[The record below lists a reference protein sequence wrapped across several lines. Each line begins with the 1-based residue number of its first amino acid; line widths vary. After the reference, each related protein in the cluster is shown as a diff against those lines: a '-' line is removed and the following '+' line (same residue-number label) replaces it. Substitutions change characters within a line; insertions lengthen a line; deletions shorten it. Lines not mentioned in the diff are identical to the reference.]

1 MQHNNWGKDRD
12 LLAEAV
18 SKVFS
23 EQHDPELEDLAR
35 DAMAPDPMEDPTR
48 EVGDDEDGEGSNI
61 YERLQAFMEYHPQT
75 VEYISA
81 LLKDFEAII
90 DDINDLEAPDQK
102 IDAVDLG
109 IHLARLAPDT
119 TKGSAL

>member
-18 SKVFS
+18 GKVFS

-48 EVGDDEDGEGSNI
+48 DVEDGEDLNPMSRFNYFLSQLSDMQKDLSLGVDTDSNI
-61 YERLQAFMEYHPQT
+61 FQEIRHVAEQITTWCDDQQA
-75 VEYISA
+75 
-81 LLKDFEAII
+81 
-90 DDINDLEAPDQK
+90 
-102 IDAVDLG
+102 
-109 IHLARLAPDT
+109 
-119 TKGSAL
+119 

>member
-18 SKVFS
+18 GKVFS

-48 EVGDDEDGEGSNI
+48 DVEDGEDLNPMSRFNYFLSQLSDMKEDLSLGVDTDSNI
-61 YERLQAFMEYHPQT
+61 FQEIRHVAEQITTWCDDQQA
-75 VEYISA
+75 
-81 LLKDFEAII
+81 
-90 DDINDLEAPDQK
+90 
-102 IDAVDLG
+102 
-109 IHLARLAPDT
+109 
-119 TKGSAL
+119 

>member
-18 SKVFS
+18 GKVFS

-48 EVGDDEDGEGSNI
+48 DVEDGEDLNPMRRFNYFLSQLSDMKEDLSLGVDTDSNI
-61 YERLQAFMEYHPQT
+61 FQEIRHVAEQITTWCDDQQA
-75 VEYISA
+75 
-81 LLKDFEAII
+81 
-90 DDINDLEAPDQK
+90 
-102 IDAVDLG
+102 
-109 IHLARLAPDT
+109 
-119 TKGSAL
+119 